1 MKMEIATRQNV
12 QRKGKFSHK
21 FYQTKWHDMTNMRG
35 EEFEMA
41 RFHVYKIINNAI
53 TLTQIQRRYM
63 LGGGLKIRAP
73 WDGAPTTLVQP
84 RRRADTSA

>member
-1 MKMEIATRQNV
+1 MFKEKGNFHISSTR
-12 QRKGKFSHK
+12 
-21 FYQTKWHDMTNMRG
+21 TKWHDMTNMRG